1 MNLGDRR
8 SRVEPRT
15 TTTEKENEIVEGH
28 GCPQR
33 TNLAEETNEDRKRYA
48 HTAADAKTFNCRDDV
63 EDGSDCDEVVE
74 VCKGVSWGHCFMEE
88 HDKGTEPL
96 IH

>member
-28 GCPQR
+28 GCSYT
-33 TNLAEETNEDRKRYA
+33 TNLAEETNDGRKYYA
-48 HTAADAKTFNCRDDV
+48 HSAANAKTFNCRDDV
-63 EDGSDCDEVVE
+63 EDGSGSEEVVE
-74 VCKGVSWGHCFMEE
+74 VYEGVS
-88 HDKGTEPL
+88 
-96 IH
+96 